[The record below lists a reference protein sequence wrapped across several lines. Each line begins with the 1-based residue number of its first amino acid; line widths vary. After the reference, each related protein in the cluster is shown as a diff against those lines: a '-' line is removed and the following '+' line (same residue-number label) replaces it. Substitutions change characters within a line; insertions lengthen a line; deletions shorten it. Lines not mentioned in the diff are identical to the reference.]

1 MLITATKFDVEF
13 LREQLLKL
21 IEENESAF
29 TYASDSAMR
38 TGLNTLS
45 DPFPVNRALLKRAL
59 EAIWRQGLSED
70 SQRIHDDVKD
80 QEAYQSYFQ
89 LQEIDAIGPEFLRSV
104 CDGAPF

>member
-1 MLITATKFDVEF
+1 MIITATKFDVKF

-21 IEENESAF
+21 IEENECAF

-59 EAIWRQGLSED
+59 EAIWRQKLSEE
-70 SQRIHDDVKD
+70 SQRIHDDAED
-80 QEAYQSYFQ
+80 QEAYHRYFQ
-89 LQEIDAIGPEFLRSV
+89 LQEIDTIGPELLRSV
-104 CDGAPF
+104 CDDAPF